1 MTFVAFTSEELA
13 TGPLADIY
21 PRLGSVGI
29 IIGQMDD
36 EYNVQFSPDC
46 FDDGS
51 HESAEE
57 CALILSR
64 DEFESADIFA
74 AQVLNNYN
82 VANSVPTGSL
92 GEESCNCD
100 SNCKSDYCSYDERE
114 EGELTEED
122 AENLEIYKMLLPKFK
137 KNGFITEDNKI
148 EEGLDVVRMVSL
160 AYKSA
165 YKRGKVGRPFFFKKD
180 SQARWREMKPNDVYN
195 TSLRVMYVN
204 KPSEAQYPEGP
215 WDDGKGYF
223 PPEGTVGR
231 MSRPA
236 WDDAESDEDIWVQ
249 FEGTEYE
256 HTCYGQMFDCF
267 LVREVD
273 EDD

>member
-1 MTFVAFTSEELA
+1 MTFVTFTSEELA

-36 EYNVQFSPDC
+36 EYNIQFSPDC
-46 FDDGS
+46 FDNDF

-82 VANSVPTGSL
+82 VANSAPTGSL
-92 GEESCNCD
+92 GEESCD
-100 SNCKSDYCSYDERE
+100 CKLDCCSYDERE
-114 EGELTEED
+114 ESELTEED
-122 AENLEIYKMLLPKFK
+122 AENLEIYRMLLPKFK
-137 KNGFITEDNKI
+137 KNGFITEDDRI

-180 SQARWREMKPNDVYN
+180 NQAKWREMKPNDVYN
-195 TSLRVMYVN
+195 SNLRVMYVN
-204 KPSEAQYPEGP
+204 KPSETQYPEGP

-223 PPEGTVGR
+223 PPEGAIGK

-236 WDDAESDEDIWVQ
+236 WDDAEFGDEDIWIQ

-256 HTCYGQMFDCF
+256 NTCYGQMFDCF

>member
-1 MTFVAFTSEELA
+1 MTFVTFTSEELA

-46 FDDGS
+46 FDDGLHKS
-51 HESAEE
+51 TEE

-74 AQVLNNYN
+74 AQALNNYN
-82 VANSVPTGSL
+82 VVNSVPTGSL
-92 GEESCNCD
+92 
-100 SNCKSDYCSYDERE
+100 
-114 EGELTEED
+114 
-122 AENLEIYKMLLPKFK
+122 
-137 KNGFITEDNKI
+137 
-148 EEGLDVVRMVSL
+148 EEGLDVIRMVSL

-165 YKRGKVGRPFFFKKD
+165 YKRGKAGRPFFFKKD
-180 SQARWREMKPNDVYN
+180 NQDRWREMEPNDVYN

-236 WDDAESDEDIWVQ
+236 WDDAEFDDEDIWVQ

>member
-1 MTFVAFTSEELA
+1 ME
-13 TGPLADIY
+13 
-21 PRLGSVGI
+21 
-29 IIGQMDD
+29 
-36 EYNVQFSPDC
+36 
-46 FDDGS
+46 
-51 HESAEE
+51 
-57 CALILSR
+57 
-64 DEFESADIFA
+64 
-74 AQVLNNYN
+74 
-82 VANSVPTGSL
+82 
-92 GEESCNCD
+92 
-100 SNCKSDYCSYDERE
+100 
-114 EGELTEED
+114 
-122 AENLEIYKMLLPKFK
+122 
-137 KNGFITEDNKI
+137 
-148 EEGLDVVRMVSL
+148 
-160 AYKSA
+160 
-165 YKRGKVGRPFFFKKD
+165 
-180 SQARWREMKPNDVYN
+180 PNDVYN

-236 WDDAESDEDIWVQ
+236 WDDAEFGDEDIWVQ